1 MVGGAPSATGS
12 RKQLAENVYG
22 LHNATVIVMMPLMK
36 VVRKRCRECREL
48 KPLSE
53 FDTGR
58 GAVVCAICY
67 SVKRR
72 LASSQGPAPYIRR
85 LYAQLKYTHTNRK
98 KNRGHQKAE
107 FNIVIEDLF
116 ALWEKQEGRC
126 AISGIALTY
135 HRDGSGKKEFN
146 ASVDRII
153 PHDPYNKNNIQLVA
167 HRVNIMK
174 HELTEDLF
182 FWWVKTIH
190 DNLKAKADEHE

>member
-1 MVGGAPSATGS
+1 M
-12 RKQLAENVYG
+12 
-22 LHNATVIVMMPLMK
+22 
-36 VVRKRCRECREL
+36 
-48 KPLSE
+48 
-53 FDTGR
+53 
-58 GAVVCAICY
+58 
-67 SVKRR
+67 
-72 LASSQGPAPYIRR
+72 
-85 LYAQLKYTHTNRK
+85 KYTHTNRK
-98 KNRGHQKAE
+98 KNRGHSKAE

-182 FWWVKTIH
+182 FWWIKTIH
-190 DNLKAKADEHE
+190 DHLKAKADEQK